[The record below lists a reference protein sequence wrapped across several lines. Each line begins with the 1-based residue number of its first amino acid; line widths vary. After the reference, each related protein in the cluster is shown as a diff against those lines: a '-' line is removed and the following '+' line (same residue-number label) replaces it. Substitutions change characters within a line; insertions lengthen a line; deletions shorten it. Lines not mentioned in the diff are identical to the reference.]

1 MSRRNPGEDYF
12 ADEADLEGSLDL
24 PILGRLERE
33 PRFFQR
39 AGQLSDLIPNPR
51 LSERLYRLVAS
62 DSTALWVVGLGAGG
76 EELPVAI
83 GLAAQAAASGR
94 SPMLLAG
101 PELKL
106 PAGAGNSGSR
116 PIAPGPLAPA
126 LEMLWPQGCA
136 AQPSGVQ
143 GVHRVWAAT
152 AQEGDPLEARNMV
165 VVGSWEAESFRP
177 PAGSLSGVV
186 AVVPYRD
193 EPAGAIGERLAQLR
207 ATGYPL
213 LGMVTVTSSEQVP
226 GAGKA
231 PEVGGGK
238 GAGAD
243 DAPGVPGRG
252 GIMDDT
258 TGREEKRTDR
268 EGAPPGQTEPEN
280 APAAQTGEPT
290 AAQGP
295 GEPAA
300 TRDAPPADEKE
311 KVRVQ
316 QPWSEAYGPGRRT
329 GRRRGGFRM
338 SGWWM
343 LVILL
348 VVVGAAGLI
357 YAWMGGQNQSADE
370 PLAADE
376 IGPPG
381 TEPADLARPADEGTT
396 DRYLPEAAAEESAE
410 EPADVIRVAEAR
422 AGEVAAAKA
431 DEPGAAP
438 AADPIAVQPDPE
450 PAEQA
455 GVAHMET
462 QVVAPFAILC
472 GSFRDGALAAAEASR
487 LVASGLGARVVTLA
501 IPERGTWHR
510 VVAGSWPDQT
520 TARQHARKAIDS
532 ETVTAVLLVAADGY
546 GPAIG
551 PEIE

>member
-1 MSRRNPGEDYF
+1 LSRRNPGEDYF

-24 PILGRLERE
+24 PILGRFERE
-33 PRFFQR
+33 PRFFQQR
-39 AGQLSDLIPNPR
+39 AEHLSELIPNPR

-62 DSTALWVVGLGAGG
+62 DPTALWVVGLGAGG

-94 SPMLLAG
+94 SPTLLAG

-106 PAGAGNSGSR
+106 PAGAGESGSR
-116 PIAPGPLAPA
+116 PIAPGPLAPV
-126 LEMLWPQGCA
+126 LEMLCPQGCA
-136 AQPSGVQ
+136 AQPSGVH

-152 AQEGDPLEARNMV
+152 AQEGDPLEARNMI
-165 VVGSWEAESFRP
+165 VVGSWEAESLRP

-193 EPAGAIGERLAQLR
+193 EPAGAIGERLARLR

-226 GAGKA
+226 GAGEA
-231 PEVGGGK
+231 PEVGDGK
-238 GAGAD
+238 GSGAD

-280 APAAQTGEPT
+280 APTE
-290 AAQGP
+290 
-295 GEPAA
+295 EN
-300 TRDAPPADEKE
+300 E

-316 QPWSEAYGPGRRT
+316 QPWSEAYGPGRKT
-329 GRRRGGFRM
+329 GRCRGGFRM
-338 SGWWM
+338 SGWWV

-376 IGPPG
+376 IGPLG
-381 TEPADLARPADEGTT
+381 TEPADLARPSDEGAA
-396 DRYLPEAAAEESAE
+396 DRYPPEAAAEESAA
-410 EPADVIRVAEAR
+410 EPVDVMRVAEVR
-422 AGEVAAAKA
+422 AGEVAAAEA

-438 AADPIAVQPDPE
+438 APDPIAVQPDPE
-450 PAEQA
+450 PAEPA

-462 QVVAPFAILC
+462 RVVAPFAILC
-472 GSFRDGALAAAEASR
+472 GSFRDRALAEAEASR

-532 ETVTAVLLVAADGY
+532 ETVTAAMLVAADGY